1 MAVKKGRYG
10 PFFMPAIRPGNA
22 KPSVSLGNRDVA
34 VGICRDDETA
44 RVALDPPCLGTCCG
58 CLDHMAAGE
67 PCAAD
72 RGGEFSLIGLRC
84 QSNDGSRRDAHENEM
99 PREAE

>member
-1 MAVKKGRYG
+1 
-10 PFFMPAIRPGNA
+10 MPAIRPGNA
-22 KPSVSLGNRDVA
+22 KPSVSLGNGDVA

-44 RVALDPPCLGTCCG
+44 RVALDPPCLGTCRG

-67 PCAAD
+67 PRAAD
-72 RGGEFSLIGLRC
+72 RGGEFPLIGDTIGLRG
-84 QSNDGSRRDAHENEM
+84 QANGGGRRNAHENEM